1 MWDKKDHA
9 FIICNLTECFN
20 LKHLLD
26 DQIFLLNPSFAFS
39 SQLLPQEAKLGHAAS
54 REEIADALRE
64 VMRRVLSGEPAV
76 DIFLGNDR
84 NSQSVATVLTR
95 RKDDMGLQDSSV
107 PQAKTTSIL

>member
-1 MWDKKDHA
+1 VGQKGPCVYNLQVHA
-9 FIICNLTECFN
+9 STIKYFN
-20 LKHLLD
+20 ESLLC
-26 DQIFLLNPSFAFS
+26 IFLF
-39 SQLLPQEAKLGHAAS
+39 LLQEAKLGHAAS

-95 RKDDMGLQDSSV
+95 HNDDMSLQDASV